1 MWPKIQSIL
10 GHYLSFCLMSYYLVV
25 IGIRGIGKEVNFMQ
39 ELQKVEGLS
48 VDELDA
54 SILIIHLHVQRRG
67 VEGHQVH

>member
-1 MWPKIQSIL
+1 
-10 GHYLSFCLMSYYLVV
+10 MSYYLVV

-54 SILIIHLHVQRRG
+54 SILIIHLHIQRRA